1 MIMPSIT
8 GVCNSGI
15 PVLFITLMYV
25 DTGIRSLGL
34 KRVGGVIL
42 RGRLASSRL
51 KLAHA
56 IQQAECRRQVPALA
70 LLGLSRLETHLCSL
84 QRMI

>member
-34 KRVGGVIL
+34 KRVGVLIL

-51 KLAHA
+51 KPVHA
-56 IQQAECRRQVPALA
+56 IRRAECRRQVLA
-70 LLGLSRLETHLCSL
+70 LTLPGVSRLETYLCSL